1 MASGKDGQA
10 AVVLVVGS
18 EFSGRLLVDDRPT
31 RSAGVEFSDAGP
43 IGVAWSVV
51 VGRDRRAGDRDVL
64 LADVVRVVTTSLG

>member
-18 EFSGRLLVDDRPT
+18 EFSGRLLVDA